1 MKKTLSSLVL
11 AALTLLPIAT
21 QAAVTIVGGTN
32 SSGGSFLGISFGGGG
47 NSGANMGCSGTICT
61 VATTI
66 LYLIN
71 YVLVPLLFAV
81 SFITFLYGIAKAYI
95 FSYGE
100 AKSVEQGHRLVLWG
114 VIAFAVMISIWGL
127 VNVVA
132 NTFGLAGYVAPR
144 LPRSY

>member
-1 MKKTLSSLVL
+1 MKYTLRTV
-11 AALTLLPIAT
+11 ALMGIVLLPVIAE
-21 QAAVTIVGGTN
+21 AAVTIVGGSN
-32 SSGGSFLGISFGGGG
+32 GSGGSFLGVSFGGGG
-47 NSGANMGCSGTICT
+47 GGNMSCSGTICT
-61 VATTI
+61 VASTI

-71 YVLVPLLFAV
+71 FVLVPLLFAI

-100 AKSVEQGHRLVLWG
+100 SKAVEQGHRLVLWG
-114 VIAFAVMISIWGL
+114 IVAFAVMISIWGL
-127 VNVVA
+127 VNVAA